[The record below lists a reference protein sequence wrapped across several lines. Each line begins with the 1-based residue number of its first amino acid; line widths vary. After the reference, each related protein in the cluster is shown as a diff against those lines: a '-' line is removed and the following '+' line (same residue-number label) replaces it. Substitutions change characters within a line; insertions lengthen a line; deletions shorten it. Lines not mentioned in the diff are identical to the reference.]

1 MKFVHISDLHLGKK
15 LHQLSLLEDQRYI
28 LKEIINIVER
38 EQADGILIAGDIYD
52 KIYPSAEAV
61 ALFDSFLVE
70 LAKAGRKIFVI
81 SGNHDSPERIAFL
94 GRLTSLAGVYLSPV
108 YNGQID
114 RITLEDEFGPLNLFL
129 LPFIKPVHVRHFYP
143 EEEISDYTQAIQLII
158 RQMRLDKGERNLLV
172 AHQFVT
178 GAIRSESEEISVG
191 GLDNVAAGV
200 FKDFDYV
207 ALGHLHRPQSVTEKK
222 IRYSGTPLKYSFSE
236 SEDNKSITIVELKE
250 KGRVEINTAA
260 LSPLRDVIKLQGTFL
275 QLMERGQKEKTED
288 YVQITLWD
296 EEDIPNAFGRLAL
309 VYPGLLHLEYDN
321 MRTRQSREV
330 RVRKE
335 HAGLSPGELF
345 AGFYEEMNNQPLTEK
360 QLDYLEEKMEAIWKG
375 EIS

>member
-114 RITLEDEFGPLNLFL
+114 RITLEDEFGPLNLFSCHL
-129 LPFIKPVHVRHFYP
+129 LNRFMY
-143 EEEISDYTQAIQLII
+143 AIFTRRKKFPTI
-158 RQMRLDKGERNLLV
+158 RR
-172 AHQFVT
+172 QF
-178 GAIRSESEEISVG
+178 S
-191 GLDNVAAGV
+191 L
-200 FKDFDYV
+200 
-207 ALGHLHRPQSVTEKK
+207 
-222 IRYSGTPLKYSFSE
+222 
-236 SEDNKSITIVELKE
+236 
-250 KGRVEINTAA
+250 
-260 LSPLRDVIKLQGTFL
+260 
-275 QLMERGQKEKTED
+275 
-288 YVQITLWD
+288 
-296 EEDIPNAFGRLAL
+296 
-309 VYPGLLHLEYDN
+309 
-321 MRTRQSREV
+321 
-330 RVRKE
+330 
-335 HAGLSPGELF
+335 
-345 AGFYEEMNNQPLTEK
+345 
-360 QLDYLEEKMEAIWKG
+360 
-375 EIS
+375 

>member
-1 MKFVHISDLHLGKK
+1 
-15 LHQLSLLEDQRYI
+15 
-28 LKEIINIVER
+28 
-38 EQADGILIAGDIYD
+38 
-52 KIYPSAEAV
+52 
-61 ALFDSFLVE
+61 
-70 LAKAGRKIFVI
+70 
-81 SGNHDSPERIAFL
+81 
-94 GRLTSLAGVYLSPV
+94 
-108 YNGQID
+108 
-114 RITLEDEFGPLNLFL
+114 
-129 LPFIKPVHVRHFYP
+129 
-143 EEEISDYTQAIQLII
+143 
-158 RQMRLDKGERNLLV
+158 MRLDKGERNLLV

-260 LSPLRDVIKLQGTFL
+260 LSPLRDVVKLQGTFL

-321 MRTRQSREV
+321 MRTRQSR
-330 RVRKE
+330 
-335 HAGLSPGELF
+335 
-345 AGFYEEMNNQPLTEK
+345 
-360 QLDYLEEKMEAIWKG
+360 
-375 EIS
+375 